1 MKLTPCIRDRNGQL
15 NTVLNAKK
23 MLQEDWK
30 RAINKAIENVTP
42 PERGLTDHTLAMSNS
57 EPGAT
62 CCACGRLMKGL
73 FYQGYQCSVCKLY
86 AHRACIADMPKC
98 GAAPQPQHSESKS
111 ILKLLDT
118 FTVEVHTQVAL
129 SDLCNDSRKRIVPPD
144 LPTRPVSMLVPAA
157 TTTICSDDQLLQRQ
171 RSTRSLVVT
180 SSGGVTNQQIIG
192 EFLNTY
198 VFLGWF
204 FCGSI
209 NGGSQNRVR
218 FTSFCCFTCLKREKF
233 QIASCF

>member
-1 MKLTPCIRDRNGQL
+1 
-15 NTVLNAKK
+15 

-98 GAAPQPQHSESKS
+98 GAAPQPQHSESKL
-111 ILKLLDT
+111 ILKVVLGT
-118 FTVEVHTQVAL
+118 FTVEVQTKVSPFQTFAMTAARE
-129 SDLCNDSRKRIVPPD
+129 SFPP
-144 LPTRPVSMLVPAA
+144 TFRPGQCQCWS
-157 TTTICSDDQLLQRQ
+157 LLQRRQ
-171 RSTRSLVVT
+171 SARTT
-180 SSGGVTNQQIIG
+180 SCCSDRGVQG
-192 EFLNTY
+192 P
-198 VFLGWF
+198 W
-204 FCGSI
+204 
-209 NGGSQNRVR
+209 
-218 FTSFCCFTCLKREKF
+218 
-233 QIASCF
+233 

>member
-1 MKLTPCIRDRNGQL
+1 
-15 NTVLNAKK
+15 

-111 ILKLLDT
+111 IFKVLRRYIHSGSA
-118 FTVEVHTQVAL
+118 HTG
-129 SDLCNDSRKRIVPPD
+129 
-144 LPTRPVSMLVPAA
+144 RPFRP
-157 TTTICSDDQLLQRQ
+157 LQRQ
-171 RSTRSLVVT
+171 PQENRSSRPSDQASVDAGPCCNDDNL
-180 SSGGVTNQQIIG
+180 
-192 EFLNTY
+192 
-198 VFLGWF
+198 LGRPVAAAAEEYKVP
-204 FCGSI
+204 GSDI
-209 NGGSQNRVR
+209 
-218 FTSFCCFTCLKREKF
+218 
-233 QIASCF
+233 